1 MKTIG
6 KLPIVFYNF
15 KSPYQKSATDLT
27 MGPEILLVP
36 QAHIRSI
43 AAVWF
48 NLGANN
54 VSISDVLGLPPPAF
68 PKKKWK
74 ELEVLIYGP

>member
-54 VSISDVLGLPPPAF
+54 VSISDVLGLGSI
-68 PKKKWK
+68 
-74 ELEVLIYGP
+74 ESSDLISNQHDQI

>member
-1 MKTIG
+1 
-6 KLPIVFYNF
+6 
-15 KSPYQKSATDLT
+15 

-54 VSISDVLGLPPPAF
+54 VSISDVLGLTTMVNTLMEYVILLRTESGDKFSP
-68 PKKKWK
+68 
-74 ELEVLIYGP
+74 I